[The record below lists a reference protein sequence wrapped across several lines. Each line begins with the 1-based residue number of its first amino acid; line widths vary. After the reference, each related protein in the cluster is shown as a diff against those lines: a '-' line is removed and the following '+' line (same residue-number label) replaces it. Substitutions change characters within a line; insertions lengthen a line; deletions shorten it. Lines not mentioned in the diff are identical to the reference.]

1 MLSEAPK
8 DTRNIIEEIVAR
20 RKEDIGRLGWEYGC
34 SIPEKRER
42 GTPVPFI
49 AGKGVVLEVKRA
61 SPSKGDIAPG
71 LDAAKTALAYADA
84 GAAAI
89 SVLTE
94 QNYFKGNL
102 GDLMAV
108 CRAVDAWAAAE
119 EGRKRIAVLRKDFI
133 CAPEEVDVAYRA
145 GADAVLLIVRM
156 LDEATLAAMLM
167 RCGELG
173 LTAFTELR
181 LAEDVE
187 KLAAVKKSLSSLG
200 GPAQLCRIVCGVNA
214 RDLKDFSIDLLKP
227 ASMLSRIRELL
238 GPDCGVI
245 FESGIRTPEAASF
258 AGSLGFTGMLL
269 GEAAARNPG
278 EADKLVSS
286 FTGAK
291 ETGASRA
298 WLDYASLLGERRA
311 EPCCH
316 GDAGAKVPDSAG
328 HPRPLLKI
336 CGLTDEEDALESV
349 LAGADFLGFIFC
361 KQSPRNTTADL
372 VRKVR
377 ARLVATDDEGQDA
390 GDSDRGGRMPCLVGV
405 VTDCASEEG
414 RQAIALVQEGT
425 LDFLQLHGDKAIAS
439 FHADKGLADLPHYA
453 VVNVSAEADLKKID
467 ELKKLGEPRI
477 LIDAKAG
484 NLVGGTG
491 VQVEES
497 LVRKVAAASR
507 LWIAGGITPE
517 NVACIVSDYAPE
529 LIDVSSGI
537 EAIPGK
543 KDIDKLLAL
552 VQALG

>member
-20 RKEDIGRLGWEYGC
+20 RKEDIGRLGWEYG
-34 SIPEKRER
+34 SVIPKTRQR
-42 GTPVPFI
+42 GKPLPFI
-49 AGKGVVLEVKRA
+49 SEKGVVLEVKRA

-71 LDAAKTALAYADA
+71 LDAPATATAYAQA

-94 QNYFKGNL
+94 RNYFKGGL
-102 GDLMAV
+102 DDLVDV
-108 CRAVDAWAAAE
+108 CKAVDSWSGAAS
-119 EGRKRIAVLRKDFI
+119 GRRRIAVLRKDFI
-133 CAPEEVDVAYRA
+133 YSPEEVDVAYRA
-145 GADAVLLIVRM
+145 GADAVLLIARM
-156 LDEATLAAMLM
+156 LDEAALAAMLM

-173 LTAFTELR
+173 MTAFTELR
-181 LAEDVE
+181 LAEDLE
-187 KLAAVKKSLSSLG
+187 KLVAAKKSIPS
-200 GPAQLCRIVCGVNA
+200 PCRIVCGVNA

-245 FESGIRTPEAASF
+245 FESGIRTQEAASF

-291 ETGASRA
+291 ETGASRV

-311 EPCCH
+311 GTCCH
-316 GDAGAKVPDSAG
+316 REERSPEQAA
-328 HPRPLLKI
+328 RPLLKI

-377 ARLVATDDEGQDA
+377 ARLSAADDGQAESFD
-390 GDSDRGGRMPCLVGV
+390 RMPFLVGV
-405 VTDCASEEG
+405 ITDCGSDEG
-414 RQAIALVQEGT
+414 KEAIRLVQEGT
-425 LDFLQLHGDKAIAS
+425 LDFLQLHGEKAVAG
-439 FHADKGLADLPHYA
+439 FHADKSLASLPHYA
-453 VVNVSAEADLKKID
+453 VVNLSDESDLRKI
-467 ELKKLGEPRI
+467 ESLKNLGEPRI

-484 NLVGGTG
+484 KLVGGTG
-491 VQVEES
+491 VQVEDG
-497 LVRKVAAASR
+497 LVRKVASASR
-507 LWIAGGITPE
+507 LWLAGGITPE
-517 NVACIVSDYAPE
+517 NVARIVSDYGPE

-537 EAIPGK
+537 ESSPGK
-543 KDIDKLLAL
+543 KDADKLLAL

>member
-20 RKEDIGRLGWEYGC
+20 RKEDIGRLGWEYG
-34 SIPEKRER
+34 SVIPKTRQR
-42 GTPVPFI
+42 GKPLPFI
-49 AGKGVVLEVKRA
+49 SEKGVVLEVKRA

-133 CAPEEVDVAYRA
+133 YAPEEVDVAYRA

-156 LDEATLAAMLM
+156 LDEATLAAMLV

-238 GPDCGVI
+238 GQECSVI
-245 FESGIRTPEAASF
+245 FESGIRTAEAASF

-269 GEAAARNPG
+269 GEAAARNPD
-278 EADKLVSS
+278 EAGKLVSA

-291 ETGASRA
+291 ETKASRT
-298 WLDYASLLGERRA
+298 WLDFASLLGERRA

-361 KQSPRNTTADL
+361 KQSPRNTKADL

-377 ARLVATDDEGQDA
+377 ARLSAADDGQAESFD
-390 GDSDRGGRMPCLVGV
+390 RMPFLVGV
-405 VTDCASEEG
+405 ITDCGSDEG
-414 RQAIALVQEGT
+414 KEAIRLVQEGT
-425 LDFLQLHGDKAIAS
+425 LDFLQLHGEKAVEG
-439 FHADKGLADLPHYA
+439 FREEQGLHDLPHYA
-453 VVNVSAEADLKKID
+453 VVNLSDESDLRKI
-467 ELKKLGEPRI
+467 ESLKNLGEPRI

-484 NLVGGTG
+484 KLIGGTG
-491 VQVEES
+491 VQVEDG
-497 LVRKVAAASR
+497 LVRKVASASR
-507 LWIAGGITPE
+507 LWLAGGITPE
-517 NVACIVSDYAPE
+517 NVARIVSDYGPE

-537 EAIPGK
+537 ESSPGK
-543 KDIDKLLAL
+543 KDADKLLAL